1 MVKDL
6 QSLESK
12 EKDGQ
17 EDVYSG
23 DAAGG
28 PETHRLFIASRGSFV
43 VSLMG
48 SGASGGVEKLV
59 SVNFRRLREG
69 WEALDT
75 HESY

>member
-17 EDVYSG
+17 EAVYSG

-28 PETHRLFIASRGSFV
+28 LETRRLFIGPRGVF
-43 VSLMG
+43 
-48 SGASGGVEKLV
+48 
-59 SVNFRRLREG
+59 
-69 WEALDT
+69 
-75 HESY
+75 